1 MDRRQYQGPALFSVG
16 LRPFFLLASIFA
28 VGVIP
33 VWMMIWTGHWTS
45 GSQFTPADWHAH
57 ELIFGYTSA
66 VISGFV
72 LTAIPNWTKRPPIR
86 GWPLVG
92 LAMLW
97 LAGRFAVAGFLALP
111 AVWVLVVDG
120 SFLAVL
126 CILMARELLSGHNFR
141 NLVVLIP
148 ISILLVSNVVF
159 HLEADAYGEAEFGRR
174 AGLAAI
180 AVLIALIGGR
190 IIPAFTRNWLVKTGA
205 TRLPVPFARLDAVA
219 IGVSVAGLS
228 LWVADVQGP
237 ATGAVLAAASVLQFL
252 RLSRWQ
258 GLQTRKSAILLM
270 LHMAYL
276 CLPAGLAALAVS
288 AVVLGIGQATGTH
301 LLGIGGIGGMTFAVM
316 IRASLGHTG
325 HPLVAGPWIT
335 LAFASIILA
344 AIVRAA
350 LPDVTVFGVSGLV
363 LAAMFWTTGFAMLSL
378 RLAPLLLA
386 PSAT

>member
-1 MDRRQYQGPALFSVG
+1 MDRRQYEGPALFSVG

-45 GSQFTPADWHAH
+45 GSLFTPADWHAH

-72 LTAIPNWTKRPPIR
+72 LTAIPNWTKRPPIC

-97 LAGRFAVAGFLALP
+97 LAGRLAVAGFLALP
-111 AVWVLVVDG
+111 AFWVLVVDG
-120 SFLAVL
+120 SFLAAL
-126 CILMARELLSGHNFR
+126 CILMARELLSAHNMR

-159 HLEADAYGEAEFGRR
+159 HLEAGAYGEAVFGRR

-190 IIPAFTRNWLVKTGA
+190 IIPAFTRNWLVKKGA
-205 TRLPVPFARLDAVA
+205 TRLPVPFSRLDAVA

-237 ATGAVLAAASVLQFL
+237 ATGTVLAAASVLQIL

-258 GLQTRKSAILLM
+258 GLQTHKSAILLM
-270 LHMAYL
+270 LHVAYF
-276 CLPAGLAALAVS
+276 CLPAGLAALAAS
-288 AVVLGIGQATGTH
+288 AVVPGIGQATGTH

-316 IRASLGHTG
+316 IRAGLGHTG
-325 HPLVAGPWIT
+325 HPLVAGRWIT
-335 LAFASIILA
+335 FAFASIVLA
-344 AIVRAA
+344 AFARAF
-350 LPDVTVFGVSGLV
+350 LPDVTVLGVSGLV
-363 LAAMFWTTGFAMLSL
+363 LAAVFWTTGFAMLSL

-386 PSAT
+386 RSSA

>member
-72 LTAIPNWTKRPPIR
+72 LTATPNWTKRPPIR

-126 CILMARELLSGHNFR
+126 CILMARELLSGHNLR

-159 HLEADAYGEAEFGRR
+159 HLEANAYGEAEFGRR

-205 TRLPVPFARLDAVA
+205 TRLPVLFARLDAVA

-228 LWVADVQGP
+228 LWVADVRGP

-270 LHMAYL
+270 LHVAYL

-288 AVVLGIGQATGTH
+288 AVAPSIGQATGTH

-325 HPLVAGPWIT
+325 HPLVAGRWIT

-344 AIVRAA
+344 AFMRAA